1 MRKAFD
7 KYLKDKEAAA
17 NKAVSQ
23 LSFCCDMHG
32 RN

>member
-23 LSFCCDMHG
+23 LSFLLRYG